1 MQIIRK
7 KPKFFGFKD
16 TKSKQYGLKNI
27 KDFIFYMYRKD
38 QTLLSPLSIEGTSIG
53 SCTPM

>member
-16 TKSKQYGLKNI
+16 TKSKQYDLKNI
-27 KDFIFYMYRKD
+27 TDFIFYMYRKD
-38 QTLLSPLSIEGTSIG
+38 QTLLSSLSIEETSIG